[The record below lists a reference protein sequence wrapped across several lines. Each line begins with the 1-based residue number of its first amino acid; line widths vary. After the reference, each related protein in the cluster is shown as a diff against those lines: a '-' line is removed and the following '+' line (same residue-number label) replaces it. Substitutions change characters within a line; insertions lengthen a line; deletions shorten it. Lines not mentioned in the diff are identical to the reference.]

1 MFYYKEE
8 KSGKV
13 FAYDEELPPDVETEM
28 VAISPE
34 EARAYADSY
43 IDPETS
49 PTYLERLWR
58 NKEIS
63 RADVEL
69 NKVQDSDPKAKG
81 TVAEWREYRKQLRAW
96 PSTKGFPNKQYR
108 PKAPDAK

>member
-1 MFYYKEE
+1 MFYYKDE
-8 KSGKV
+8 KSGEV
-13 FAYDEELPPDVETEM
+13 FAYDEKLPPRAEVGM

-43 IDPETS
+43 VDPEMS
-49 PTYLERLWR
+49 PAYLERLWR

-96 PSTKGFPNKQYR
+96 PSAKEFPNSKRR